1 MLGLQNSSNNA
12 YSMLYLHKNY
22 LDMLELSLL
31 VLNFILLVEVRLL
44 LQRVYPKG
52 YV

>member
-1 MLGLQNSSNNA
+1 
-12 YSMLYLHKNY
+12 
-22 LDMLELSLL
+22 MLELSLL

-44 LQRVYPKG
+44 LRRVYPKG